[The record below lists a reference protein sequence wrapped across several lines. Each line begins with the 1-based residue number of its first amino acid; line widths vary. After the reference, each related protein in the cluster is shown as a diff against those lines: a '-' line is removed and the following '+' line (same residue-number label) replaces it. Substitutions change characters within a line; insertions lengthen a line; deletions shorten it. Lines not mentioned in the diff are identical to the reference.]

1 MAGLWQRFTL
11 IFKSKASR
19 ALDRAENPTETL
31 DYSYEQMI
39 QQLQNVK
46 RGVADVVT
54 AKKRLELQTQS
65 IEQNVVKL
73 ETQARQAVA
82 ANREDLARQAL
93 ERKAAAQQQLQG
105 LDAQVQQLQSQ
116 QEGLIASQQQLEAKI
131 ESFRSEKEVIKAQY
145 SAAQAQV
152 KIGEA
157 ATGIGRGMQDTG
169 MAIQRARDKTEELQ
183 ARASAIEELTASGAL
198 EDVTDNRTQLD
209 RELSQISASGQVED
223 ELAKLKAEVGP
234 GDDNEGDRARHAGDV
249 VGLGDVL
256 FGRKK
261 LKGPARDR
269 LFALTTAAVS
279 LDVECGLKPAGVG
292 AVVFKP
298 LSAGEFAQVDKDVE
312 ELLASVAASSGS
324 TLERKTDTFGFE
336 WVVVHDPDLE
346 DQVTAVYA
354 VAKEFSERGF
364 GAQLLAAPFRFEGG
378 GHPVYWIYG
387 FKTGHVL
394 AVRPDRR
401 EAGARQ
407 PARAAAEGAAREG
420 AARRARPDEV
430 VRLVRRADL
439 ATRNRLAHLAGDLR
453 ERREPLLER
462 RVIHEELADLRAP
475 VRRDD
480 EEGVHRRD
488 LAQVLL
494 RDLRDP
500 ARDLLQR
507 AHQVLGRA
515 GHQRRAAVGRVLAV
529 ARDRADEDVADRV
542 GDDRDREDD
551 QPDRHAVVAVRVAAA
566 AAAEAAEHAAVEADT
581 REERRRASRRS
592 SRAS

>member
-73 ETQARQAVA
+73 ETQARQAVN

-105 LDAQVQQLQSQ
+105 LDTQVQQLQSQ

-131 ESFRSEKEVIKAQY
+131 ESFRSDKEVIKAQY

-209 RELSQISASGQVED
+209 RELSQISASSQVED

-234 GDDNEGDRARHAGDV
+234 GQESKEIEPGT
-249 VGLGDVL
+249 
-256 FGRKK
+256 
-261 LKGPARDR
+261 PA
-269 LFALTTAAVS
+269 T
-279 LDVECGLKPAGVG
+279 
-292 AVVFKP
+292 
-298 LSAGEFAQVDKDVE
+298 
-312 ELLASVAASSGS
+312 
-324 TLERKTDTFGFE
+324 
-336 WVVVHDPDLE
+336 
-346 DQVTAVYA
+346 
-354 VAKEFSERGF
+354 
-364 GAQLLAAPFRFEGG
+364 
-378 GHPVYWIYG
+378 
-387 FKTGHVL
+387 
-394 AVRPDRR
+394 
-401 EAGARQ
+401 
-407 PARAAAEGAAREG
+407 
-420 AARRARPDEV
+420 
-430 VRLVRRADL
+430 
-439 ATRNRLAHLAGDLR
+439 
-453 ERREPLLER
+453 
-462 RVIHEELADLRAP
+462 
-475 VRRDD
+475 
-480 EEGVHRRD
+480 
-488 LAQVLL
+488 
-494 RDLRDP
+494 
-500 ARDLLQR
+500 
-507 AHQVLGRA
+507 
-515 GHQRRAAVGRVLAV
+515 
-529 ARDRADEDVADRV
+529 
-542 GDDRDREDD
+542 
-551 QPDRHAVVAVRVAAA
+551 
-566 AAAEAAEHAAVEADT
+566 
-581 REERRRASRRS
+581 
-592 SRAS
+592 

>member
-73 ETQARQAVA
+73 ETQARQAVT

-169 MAIQRARDKTEELQ
+169 MAIQRARDKTEELT

-234 GDDNEGDRARHAGDV
+234 GQESKEIEPGA
-249 VGLGDVL
+249 
-256 FGRKK
+256 
-261 LKGPARDR
+261 PA
-269 LFALTTAAVS
+269 T
-279 LDVECGLKPAGVG
+279 
-292 AVVFKP
+292 
-298 LSAGEFAQVDKDVE
+298 
-312 ELLASVAASSGS
+312 
-324 TLERKTDTFGFE
+324 
-336 WVVVHDPDLE
+336 
-346 DQVTAVYA
+346 
-354 VAKEFSERGF
+354 
-364 GAQLLAAPFRFEGG
+364 
-378 GHPVYWIYG
+378 
-387 FKTGHVL
+387 
-394 AVRPDRR
+394 
-401 EAGARQ
+401 
-407 PARAAAEGAAREG
+407 
-420 AARRARPDEV
+420 
-430 VRLVRRADL
+430 
-439 ATRNRLAHLAGDLR
+439 
-453 ERREPLLER
+453 
-462 RVIHEELADLRAP
+462 
-475 VRRDD
+475 
-480 EEGVHRRD
+480 
-488 LAQVLL
+488 
-494 RDLRDP
+494 
-500 ARDLLQR
+500 
-507 AHQVLGRA
+507 
-515 GHQRRAAVGRVLAV
+515 
-529 ARDRADEDVADRV
+529 
-542 GDDRDREDD
+542 
-551 QPDRHAVVAVRVAAA
+551 
-566 AAAEAAEHAAVEADT
+566 
-581 REERRRASRRS
+581 
-592 SRAS
+592 